1 MQTPMYE
8 EVLVLAQRLNSDE
21 QVQLWQMLSQLIYPS
36 VMVEDSDEVISPI
49 EIAESETALQDY
61 LAGRDRGI
69 SSSTLKQQRLGEHL
83 G

>member
-69 SSSTLKQQRLGEHL
+69 SSNALKQQRLGEHL